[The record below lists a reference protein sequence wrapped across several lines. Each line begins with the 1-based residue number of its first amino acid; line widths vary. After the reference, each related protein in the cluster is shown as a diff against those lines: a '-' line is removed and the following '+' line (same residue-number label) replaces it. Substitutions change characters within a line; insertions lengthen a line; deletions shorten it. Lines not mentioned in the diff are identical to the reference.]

1 MPMMLVSLCRLS
13 TSTSSAA
20 AAALASAFLSRAR
33 LFSSSPPP
41 PLPRKKTK
49 ASGSNKHPP
58 PLSGAAR
65 RSLALYRSALRASR
79 LQPTPESKET
89 LAKTARSL
97 IERSRNVDS
106 QTAEH
111 LQRRGARQL
120 DLVGSGAAVL
130 GTVRV

>member
-58 PLSGAAR
+58 PPER
-65 RSLALYRSALRASR
+65 RSSPLPGALPLGAPRVEAPAHARVPGNPGEDVALAHR
-79 LQPTPESKET
+79 KEQKRG
-89 LAKTARSL
+89 LP
-97 IERSRNVDS
+97 D
-106 QTAEH
+106 
-111 LQRRGARQL
+111 RGAPAEAR
-120 DLVGSGAAVL
+120 GEAA
-130 GTVRV
+130 